1 MNLRFLL
8 LIVFA
13 AILFASC
20 SSVNNL
26 KDYDLN
32 GKKIYFDEIV
42 GRDANSVQ
50 IYDVNSTNN
59 SNTNT
64 NTNKSSTDKVLDAI
78 GSIGTSIGK
87 SLTESEVRQKLNRNS
102 DPKMVLDAIS
112 SGIEKTLIQYL
123 SITAENDVK
132 GQYDY
137 IVTTTLEELA
147 LKSGSSGAYISASAI
162 CTITSRKDGKI
173 VWQQSDTETV
183 QLRSGSINSKDSD
196 MVKNIMQISSLASL
210 SDDEIKN
217 AIINAANE
225 VGRSIANDLRE
236 DISEV
241 RK

>member
-13 AILFASC
+13 AILFTSC

-42 GRDANSVQ
+42 GRDANTVQ
-50 IYDVNSTNN
+50 IYDVNSTN
-59 SNTNT
+59 TTIT

-102 DPKMVLDAIS
+102 DPRMVLDAIS
-112 SGIEKTLIQYL
+112 SGIEKTLVQYL
-123 SITAENDVK
+123 SITTENDVK

-147 LKSGSSGAYISASAI
+147 LKSGSGGAYISASAI

-196 MVKNIMQISSLASL
+196 IVKNIMQISSLASL

-236 DISEV
+236 DISAA

>member
-42 GRDANSVQ
+42 GRNANSVQ
-50 IYDVNSTNN
+50 IYDVNSTNT
-59 SNTNT
+59 NTNAA
-64 NTNKSSTDKVLDAI
+64 NTNKSGTDKVLDAI

-123 SITAENDVK
+123 SISAENDIK

-147 LKSGSSGAYISASAI
+147 LKSGSGGAYISASAI

-173 VWQQSDTETV
+173 VWQQSDTEIV